1 MTAAL
6 ATLTLDQLNTL
17 TMDALLG
24 MTMEEISGS
33 GDIDSGDDGSGTEG
47 TSSRLLAAIA
57 ALNTKVDAI
66 YGLLGAWSMEGTTL
80 SVRSGNVTR
89 TYTLTK
95 TGGQI
100 TAITETNPPTLPA
113 DPDDYGG
120 I

>member
-1 MTAAL
+1 MTTL
-6 ATLTLDQLNTL
+6 ADLTLEQLDTLTIEQLS
-17 TMDALLG
+17 TMTVGGA
-24 MTMEEISGS
+24 GS
-33 GDIDSGDDGSGTEG
+33 DDSGGDGADLSQV
-47 TSSRLLAAIA
+47 LAAIA